1 MMKPRYPLTVAALAA
16 LAVAV
21 VSCDSA
27 NKSDNDPASAP
38 KTTNASARQEIKEAV
53 VAARESLGESKDQ
66 FLAEAEM
73 KLKQFDVKF
82 TELSAKAAGL
92 AAEAKPASAQAV
104 ETLKDQR
111 AKLGGKLEEVRQ
123 AGQENWRQMKAGFE
137 AAWQDIEKGYD
148 TLKLKVS
155 G

>member
-1 MMKPRYPLTVAALAA
+1 MIKLRYPLTVAALAA
-16 LAVAV
+16 VAVAV

-27 NKSDNDPASAP
+27 NKSDNDPASTP
-38 KTTNASARQEIKEAV
+38 KTTNASARQELKEAV

-73 KLKQFDVKF
+73 KLKQFDVKL
-82 TELSAKAAGL
+82 TELSVKASVLATDAKS
-92 AAEAKPASAQAV
+92 ESTQAV
-104 ETLKDQR
+104 EALKNQR
-111 AKLGGKLEEVRQ
+111 AKLGSKLEEVRQ